1 MKSYGL
7 IGFPLKQSFSQKYF
21 SEKFDNLKIDAEYL
35 NFSIPSVDEIVEIIK
50 NTPTLCGFNVTIP
63 YKKDIIPFLDE
74 LDETAKQVGAVN
86 VVKIKRE
93 NGTIK
98 LKGFN
103 SDVIGFENSLKKY
116 ITPNHKKALILGTG
130 GASLAVEFSL
140 KRLNIEYLF
149 VSREPKNSNTISYQQ
164 VDKKL
169 LESHTL
175 IINSSPLG
183 MFPNIE
189 TSPEIPYNHL
199 TSNHLL
205 YDLVY
210 NPPITKF
217 MELGMAN
224 GAMAVN
230 GLEMLHGQAEEA
242 WAIWNNDSNLR

>member
-21 SEKFDNLKIDAEYL
+21 TEKFSSLNIDAEYL
-35 NFSIPSVDEIVEIIK
+35 NFSIPSVVEITDIIN
-50 NTPTLCGFNVTIP
+50 NTPTLQGFNVTIP

-74 LDETAKQVGAVN
+74 LDETAEQVGAVN
-86 VVKIKRE
+86 VVKIKRD
-93 NGTIK
+93 NGIIK

-116 ITPNHKKALILGTG
+116 LTPKHKKALILGTG

-140 KRLNIEYLF
+140 KRLGIEYLF
-149 VSREPKNSNTISYQQ
+149 VSREPKNSKTISYQQ
-164 VDKKL
+164 IDKEL
-169 LESHTL
+169 LASHTL

-189 TSPEIPYNHL
+189 TAPEIPYNHL
-199 TSNHLL
+199 TANHLL

-217 MELGMAN
+217 MELGLTN
-224 GAMAVN
+224 GAKAVN

-242 WAIWNNDSNLR
+242 WSIWNNDSNFR